1 MTRLRRQLINM
12 GGFRAVKLGAPAA
25 WADLYYSTMEMSWIA
40 FVAAVSVVFV
50 LINLAFGAVY
60 AALPGAIDGMP
71 SGSLSRGFFFSVE
84 TLGTVGYGNM
94 APGTTAG
101 HAIAAFEIL
110 LGIFYSAT
118 LTGLIFA
125 RFARPRD
132 SFVFSRQAVIGT
144 FDGGPALMIRPAS
157 TRVRPI
163 ADVHAQMSLLELMEL
178 PDGRVFRRLVE
189 LPLTRAINPMLG
201 LAWLLVHP
209 LDEGSPVLAAWR
221 DAPEFRL
228 TVTVNGL
235 DTLLASQAIGGRSY
249 GRDEVLLHHE
259 FVDAVDEEGGMFRL
273 DLRKLH
279 LVRPMADRV
288 PTHGSE

>member
-1 MTRLRRQLINM
+1 MARTRRQLITM
-12 GGFRAVKLGAPAA
+12 GGFRAVKLGAPGA
-25 WADLYYSTMEMSWIA
+25 WADLYYSTMEMSWTA

-50 LINLAFGAVY
+50 LVNLAFGAIY

-71 SGSLSRGFFFSVE
+71 PGSLLRGFFFSVE

-94 APGTTAG
+94 APSTTAG
-101 HAIAAFEIL
+101 HAIAAVEIL

-118 LTGLIFA
+118 VTGLIFA

-144 FDGGPALMIRPAS
+144 FDGGSALMIRLAS

-163 ADVHAQMSLLELMEL
+163 ADVHAQMSWLDRIEL

-189 LPLTRAINPMLG
+189 LPLVRSVNPMLG

-209 LDEGSPVLAAWR
+209 LDDKSPVLAAWR

-228 TVTVNGL
+228 MVTVNGL

-249 GRDEVLLHHE
+249 GRDDVLLDHE

-279 LVRPMADRV
+279 LVQR
-288 PTHGSE
+288 TG